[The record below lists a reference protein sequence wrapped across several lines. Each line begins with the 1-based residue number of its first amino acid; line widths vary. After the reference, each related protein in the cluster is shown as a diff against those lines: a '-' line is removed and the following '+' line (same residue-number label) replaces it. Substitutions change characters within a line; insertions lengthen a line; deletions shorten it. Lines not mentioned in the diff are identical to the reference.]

1 LKNIKSIWRKNRLPY
16 YFITPVVVLILLVI
30 FLPIIYALWLSTQKT
45 DFTTPIGFIGLHNYI
60 NIFTDPDI
68 NFFNSLKSSLQ
79 FVVGSLAITVPFALI
94 LAVLLNKNIKY
105 KAFFRS
111 IFVLPWVISQVAA
124 ALIWSW
130 LYNTNY
136 GPLTYLLQVLG
147 FKAIK
152 FLGDPNYAM
161 ISVIFT
167 NVWRTYPFAMILM
180 LAALQSIPEEL
191 VEASRVDGANSL
203 QIFFRVKLPLI
214 QNVIMNIFILLS
226 LLYFNTVT
234 VILILTEGGPL
245 NSTYVLALKT
255 FKESFFYWK
264 FSTGV
269 TLGIIIFIINILISL
284 LYIKILGR
292 ESDI

>member
-1 LKNIKSIWRKNRLPY
+1 MKNIKSIWRKNRLPY

-45 DFTTPIGFIGLHNYI
+45 DFTTPIAFIGLHNYI

-79 FVVGSLAITVPFALI
+79 FVVGSLAITIPFALI

-136 GPLTYLLQVLG
+136 GPLTYLLKVLG

-214 QNVIMNIFILLS
+214 QNVIMNVFILLS

-245 NSTYVLALKT
+245 NLTYTLALKT
-255 FKESFFYWK
+255 FKESFFYWR